1 MTSSNFITNLKDITF
16 FTKISGQFMI
26 IPDYKKN
33 TYEQAT
39 QIRLFKHKV

>member
-16 FTKISGQFMI
+16 FTKNYGQFMT

-39 QIRLFKHKV
+39 QI

>member
-16 FTKISGQFMI
+16 FTKIFGQFMI

-39 QIRLFKHKV
+39 QIWLFKHKI